1 MANLVLNPSAY
12 VSYGATS
19 GNASIQNQTNPVGK
33 SSSNTTYATLT
44 TSTTGGAT
52 SYAFWKFDCS
62 SIPSGAIIESVS
74 CVAKCYV
81 SNTTQIGTRSV
92 QLYYGTSTAKGSSVS
107 FNNSTTATQTLNCGT
122 WTREELN
129 DINIRVAGTR
139 NATSTRSAS
148 IRFYGA
154 DLTVTY
160 TMPQNYTVTTTITN
174 GVLVNPNASEVVVGG
189 SDLDFF
195 FRGNEKTKFMSM
207 KVNGA
212 AVTVTKVAGQ
222 NSSAATWTPSTN
234 YGTYNNYAI
243 TNVNSDDST
252 YFWSNEAQ
260 SVGKYI
266 LFTFNKFI
274 DLTGVTTYSSNS
286 TDYPRSVNKL
296 QVSSDNTNWVD
307 VGTFQ
312 NSQTSTFT
320 GINATK
326 IKYVRIYCDTGGTSN
341 WLVLNSVTF
350 TYTVPVIEEGYSY
363 TLSNI
368 DGDKTVE
375 ITFINTNRIL
385 LKVNGEYKEGTAYKK
400 TSGRWTAVTPKELSD
415 YLKDKKI
422 KKKI

>member
-1 MANLVLNPSAY
+1 MASLVLNPSAY

-19 GNASIQNQTNPVGK
+19 GNASIQNQTAPVGQ
-33 SSSNTTYATLT
+33 SSSSTTYATLT
-44 TSTTGGAT
+44 TSTTRSAT

-62 SIPSGAIIESVS
+62 SIPSNATIESVS

-81 SNTTQIGTRSV
+81 NNTTRITNRSV
-92 QLYYGTSTAKGSSVS
+92 QLYYGTNTAKGSSVS
-107 FNNSTTATQTLNCGT
+107 FNDNESTQTLDCGT

-139 NATSTRSAS
+139 GTSTRSAS

-174 GVLVNPNASEVVVGG
+174 GVLVNPSASEVVVGG

-222 NSSAATWTPSTN
+222 NSSAAAWTPSTN

-243 TNVNSDDST
+243 TNVNGDDST

-274 DLTGVTTYSSNS
+274 NLTEVTTYSSNS

-312 NSQTSTFT
+312 NRQTSTFT

>member
-1 MANLVLNPSAY
+1 MASLVLNPSAY

-44 TSTTGGAT
+44 TSTTGGST

-81 SNTTQIGTRSV
+81 NNTTRIGTRSV
-92 QLYYGTSTAKGSSVS
+92 QLYYGTNTAKGSSVS
-107 FNNSTTATQTLNCGT
+107 FDNSTTATQTLNCGT

-139 NATSTRSAS
+139 GTSTRSAT

-160 TMPQNYTVTTTITN
+160 TTPQYTVTTTITN
-174 GVLVNPNASEVVVGG
+174 GVLVNPSASEVVEGG

-195 FRGNEKTKFMSM
+195 FRGNDKTKFMSM

-234 YGTYNNYAI
+234 YGTYNNNAI
-243 TNVNSDDST
+243 TNVNSDENT
-252 YFWSNEAQ
+252 YFWSNETQ

-274 DLTGVTTYSSNS
+274 NLTGVTTYSSNS
-286 TDYPRSVNKL
+286 TDYPNSVNKL
-296 QVSSDNTNWVD
+296 QVSSDNTNWVN

-312 NSQTSTFT
+312 NNPTSTFT

-326 IKYVRIYCDTGGTSN
+326 IKYVRIYCDTTGNNS

>member
-1 MANLVLNPSAY
+1 MASLVLNPSAY

-19 GNASIQNQTNPVGK
+19 GTASIQNQTNPVGK

-44 TSTTGGAT
+44 TSTTRSAT

-74 CVAKCYV
+74 CLAKCSV
-81 SNTTQIGTRSV
+81 SSTTRISTRSV
-92 QLYYGTSTAKGSSVS
+92 QLYYGTNTAKGSSVS
-107 FNNSTTATQTLNCGT
+107 FNNNESTQTLDCGT
-122 WTREELN
+122 WTRAELD

-139 NATSTRSAS
+139 GTSTRSAT
-148 IRFYGA
+148 IQFYGA

-174 GVLVNPNASEVVVGG
+174 GVLVNPSASEVVVGG
-189 SDLDFF
+189 SDLDIF
-195 FRGNEKTKFMSM
+195 FRGNERTKFMSM
-207 KVNGA
+207 KVNGT

-234 YGTYNNYAI
+234 YGTYNNNAI

-266 LFTFNKFI
+266 LFTINKYNN
-274 DLTGVTTYSSNS
+274 LTGVTTYSSNS
-286 TDYPRSVNKL
+286 TDYPNSVNKL
-296 QVSSDNTNWVD
+296 QVSSDNTNWVN

-312 NSQTSTFT
+312 NNPTSTFT

-326 IKYVRIYCDTGGTSN
+326 IKYVRIYCDTTGNNS

-363 TLSNI
+363 TLSGI

-375 ITFINTNRIL
+375 ITFINTNRVL

>member
-1 MANLVLNPSAY
+1 MASLVLNPSAY
-12 VSYGATS
+12 VSYGATR
-19 GNASIQNQTNPVGK
+19 GTASIKDQTNPVGK

-44 TSTTGGAT
+44 TSTTGGST

-81 SNTTQIGTRSV
+81 SSTTRISTRSV

-107 FNNSTTATQTLNCGT
+107 FNKNESTQTLDCGT

-174 GVLVNPNASEVVVGG
+174 GVLVNPSTSEVVVGG
-189 SDLDFF
+189 SNLDFF
-195 FRGNEKTKFMSM
+195 FRGNERTKFMSM

-234 YGTYNNYAI
+234 YGTYNNNAI
-243 TNVNSDDST
+243 TNVNSDNST

-274 DLTGVTTYSSNS
+274 NLTGVTTYSSNS

-350 TYTVPVIEEGYSY
+350 TYTVPVIEGGYSY

-375 ITFINTNRIL
+375 IIFINTNRIL

>member
-1 MANLVLNPSAY
+1 MASLVLNPSAY

-62 SIPSGAIIESVS
+62 SIPSGATIESVS
-74 CVAKCYV
+74 CVAKCSV
-81 SNTTQIGTRSV
+81 SNTTRISTRSV
-92 QLYYGTSTAKGSSVS
+92 QLYYGTNTAKGSSVS
-107 FNNSTTATQTLNCGT
+107 FNNNESTQTLDCGT
-122 WTREELN
+122 WTRAELD

-139 NATSTRSAS
+139 GTSTRSAT
-148 IRFYGA
+148 IQFYGA

-174 GVLVNPNASEVVVGG
+174 GVLVNPSASEVVVGG

-195 FRGNEKTKFMSM
+195 FRGNERTKFMSM

-234 YGTYNNYAI
+234 YGTYNNNAI
-243 TNVNSDDST
+243 TNVNGDNST

-274 DLTGVTTYSSNS
+274 DLTGVTTYSNNS
-286 TDYPRSVNKL
+286 TDYPSSVNKL
-296 QVSSDNTNWVD
+296 QVSSDNTNWVN

-312 NSQTSTFT
+312 DNPTSTFT

-326 IKYVRIYCDTGGTSN
+326 IKYVRIYCDKTGNNS

>member
-44 TSTTGGAT
+44 TSTTDGAT

-62 SIPSGAIIESVS
+62 SIPIGAIIESVS

-81 SNTTQIGTRSV
+81 TSTSRIGTRSV

-107 FNNSTTATQTLNCGT
+107 FGNSTTATQTLDCGT

-129 DINIRVAGTR
+129 DINIRVAETR
-139 NATSTRSAS
+139 GTSTRSAS

-154 DLTVTY
+154 DLTVAY
-160 TMPQNYTVTTTITN
+160 TIPQNYTVTTTITN
-174 GVLVNPNASEVVVGG
+174 GVLVNPSTSEVVVGG

-222 NSSAATWTPSTN
+222 NSSAAAWTPSTN
-234 YGTYNNYAI
+234 YGTYNNNAI
-243 TNVNSDDST
+243 TNVNGDNST
-252 YFWSNEAQ
+252 YFWSNETQ

-274 DLTGVTTYSSNS
+274 DLTEVTTYSNNS
-286 TDYPRSVNKL
+286 TDYPSSVNKL
-296 QVSSDNTNWVD
+296 QVSSDNTNWVN

-326 IKYVRIYCDTGGTSN
+326 IKYVRIYCDTTGNNS

-375 ITFINTNRIL
+375 IIFINTNRVL

>member
-1 MANLVLNPSAY
+1 MASLVLNPSAY

-19 GNASIQNQTNPVGK
+19 GTASIQNQTNPVGK

-44 TSTTGGAT
+44 TSTTRSAT

-62 SIPSGAIIESVS
+62 SIPSGATIESVS

-81 SNTTQIGTRSV
+81 NNTSRIGTRSV

-107 FNNSTTATQTLNCGT
+107 FGNSTTATQTLDCGT

-139 NATSTRSAS
+139 GTSTRSAS

-160 TMPQNYTVTTTITN
+160 TIPQNYTVTTTITN
-174 GVLVNPNASEVVVGG
+174 GVLVNPSTSEVVVGG

-195 FRGNEKTKFMSM
+195 FRGNEKTKFISM
-207 KVNGA
+207 KVNDA

-222 NSSAATWTPSTN
+222 NSSAAAWTPSTN
-234 YGTYNNYAI
+234 YGTYNNNAI
-243 TNVNSDDST
+243 TNVNGDDST
-252 YFWSNEAQ
+252 YFWSNEKQ

-274 DLTGVTTYSSNS
+274 DLTGVTTYSNNS
-286 TDYPRSVNKL
+286 TDYPSSVNKL
-296 QVSSDNTNWVD
+296 QVSSDNTNWVN

-326 IKYVRIYCDTGGTSN
+326 IKYVRIYCDTTGNNS

-375 ITFINTNRIL
+375 IIFINTNRVL

>member
-160 TMPQNYTVTTTITN
+160 TTPQYTVTTTITN

-368 DGDKTVE
+368 DGDKTIE

>member
-1 MANLVLNPSAY
+1 MASLVLNPSAY

-44 TSTTGGAT
+44 TSTTGGST

-62 SIPSGAIIESVS
+62 SIPSGATIESVS
-74 CVAKCYV
+74 CLAKCSV
-81 SNTTQIGTRSV
+81 SSTTRISTRSV
-92 QLYYGTSTAKGSSVS
+92 QLYYGTNTAKGSSVS
-107 FNNSTTATQTLNCGT
+107 FNNSTTATQTLDCGT
-122 WTREELN
+122 WTRAELD

-139 NATSTRSAS
+139 GTSTRSAT
-148 IRFYGA
+148 IQFYGA

-174 GVLVNPNASEVVVGG
+174 GVLVNPSASEVVVGG

-195 FRGNEKTKFMSM
+195 FRGNEKTKFISM
-207 KVNGA
+207 KVNDA

-234 YGTYNNYAI
+234 YGTYNNNAI
-243 TNVNSDDST
+243 TNVNGDNNT

-274 DLTGVTTYSSNS
+274 NLTGVTTYSSNS
-286 TDYPRSVNKL
+286 TDYPNSVNKL
-296 QVSSDNTNWVD
+296 QVSSDNTNWVN

-312 NSQTSTFT
+312 NNPTSTFT

-326 IKYVRIYCDTGGTSN
+326 IKYVRIYCDKTGNNS

>member
-1 MANLVLNPSAY
+1 MASLVLNPSAY

-81 SNTTQIGTRSV
+81 NNTTRIGTRSV
-92 QLYYGTSTAKGSSVS
+92 QLYYGTNTAKGSSVS
-107 FNNSTTATQTLNCGT
+107 FDNSTTATQTLNCGT

-139 NATSTRSAS
+139 GTSTRSAT

-160 TMPQNYTVTTTITN
+160 TTPQYTVTTTITN
-174 GVLVNPNASEVVVGG
+174 GVLVNPSASEVVEGG

-195 FRGNEKTKFMSM
+195 FRGNDKTKFMSM

-234 YGTYNNYAI
+234 YGTYNNNAI
-243 TNVNSDDST
+243 TNVNSDENT
-252 YFWSNEAQ
+252 YFWSNETQ

-274 DLTGVTTYSSNS
+274 NLTGVTTYSSNS
-286 TDYPRSVNKL
+286 TDYPNSVNKL
-296 QVSSDNTNWVD
+296 QVSSDNTNWVN

-312 NSQTSTFT
+312 NNPTSTFT

-326 IKYVRIYCDTGGTSN
+326 IKYVRIYCDTTGNNS

>member
-1 MANLVLNPSAY
+1 M
-12 VSYGATS
+12 
-19 GNASIQNQTNPVGK
+19 
-33 SSSNTTYATLT
+33 
-44 TSTTGGAT
+44 
-52 SYAFWKFDCS
+52 
-62 SIPSGAIIESVS
+62 
-74 CVAKCYV
+74 
-81 SNTTQIGTRSV
+81 
-92 QLYYGTSTAKGSSVS
+92 
-107 FNNSTTATQTLNCGT
+107 
-122 WTREELN
+122 N

-139 NATSTRSAS
+139 GTSTGSAS

-174 GVLVNPNASEVVVGG
+174 GVLVNPSASEVVVVG

-195 FRGNEKTKFMSM
+195 FRGNEKTKFLSM

-243 TNVNSDDST
+243 TNVNGDNST

-274 DLTGVTTYSSNS
+274 NLTEVTTYSSNS

-375 ITFINTNRIL
+375 IIFINTNRIL

-400 TSGRWTAVTPKELSD
+400 TSGRWTAMTPKELSD

>member
-1 MANLVLNPSAY
+1 MTSLVLNPSAY

-44 TSTTGGAT
+44 TSTTRSAT

-81 SNTTQIGTRSV
+81 NNTTIITSRSV
-92 QLYYGTSTAKGSSVS
+92 QLYYGTNTAKGSSVS
-107 FNNSTTATQTLNCGT
+107 FNDNESTQTLDCGT

-139 NATSTRSAS
+139 GTSTRSAS

-174 GVLVNPNASEVVVGG
+174 GVLVNPNVSEVVVGG

-234 YGTYNNYAI
+234 YGTYNNNAI
-243 TNVNSDDST
+243 TNVNGDNST
-252 YFWSNEAQ
+252 YFWSNETQ

-274 DLTGVTTYSSNS
+274 DLTEVTTYSNNS
-286 TDYPRSVNKL
+286 TDYPSSVNKL
-296 QVSSDNTNWVD
+296 QVSSDNTNWVN

-326 IKYVRIYCDTGGTSN
+326 IKYVRIYCDTTGNNS

>member
-1 MANLVLNPSAY
+1 MASLVLNPSAY

-19 GNASIQNQTNPVGK
+19 GNASIQDQTAPVGK

-44 TSTTGGAT
+44 TSTTRNAT

-81 SNTTQIGTRSV
+81 NNTTRIGTRSV
-92 QLYYGTSTAKGSSVS
+92 QLYYGTNTAKGSSVS
-107 FNNSTTATQTLNCGT
+107 FDNSTTATQTLNCGT

-139 NATSTRSAS
+139 GTSTRSAT

-160 TMPQNYTVTTTITN
+160 TTPQYTVTTTITN
-174 GVLVNPNASEVVVGG
+174 GVLVNPNVSEVVVGG

-195 FRGNEKTKFMSM
+195 FRGNDKTKFMSM

-234 YGTYNNYAI
+234 YGTYNNNAI
-243 TNVNSDDST
+243 TNVNSDENT
-252 YFWSNEAQ
+252 YFWSNETQ

-274 DLTGVTTYSSNS
+274 NLTGVTTYSSNS
-286 TDYPRSVNKL
+286 TDYPNSVNKL

-312 NSQTSTFT
+312 NNQTSTFT

-350 TYTVPVIEEGYSY
+350 TYTVPVIKEGYSY